1 MDPTQDA
8 EPDHYLNTSGVLT
21 RGDKFYQGK
30 VIGCKCDSEGNP
42 IGRANAHPFL
52 DMMTYEVEFG
62 DGKITELTANV
73 IAESMNAQV
82 NSEGHDTL
90 LMDCMV
96 NYKRNEH
103 VPTIQDHKILVK
115 GRPSLRHST
124 VGWFICIQWKDGL
137 ISWEKLSDMK

>member
-1 MDPTQDA
+1 M
-8 EPDHYLNTSGVLT
+8 SGVLT
-21 RGDKFYQGK
+21 RGRKFAHGK
-30 VIGCKCDSEGNP
+30 GIGCKRDSEGNT
-42 IGRANAHPFL
+42 IGRANEHPVL
-52 DMMTYEVEFG
+52 DIMRYEVEFG

-73 IAESMNAQV
+73 IAESMYAQV
-82 NSEGHDTL
+82 DSEEHDTL

-96 NYKRNEH
+96 DYKRNDH
-103 VPTIQDHKILVK
+103 VPTIQYQKILVK